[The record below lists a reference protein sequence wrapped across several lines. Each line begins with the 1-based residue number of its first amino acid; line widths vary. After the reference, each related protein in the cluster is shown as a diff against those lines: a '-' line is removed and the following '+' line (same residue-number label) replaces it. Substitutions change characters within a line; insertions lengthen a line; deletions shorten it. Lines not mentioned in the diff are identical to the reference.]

1 MALPT
6 PTELRQQFLLEFTR
20 AIIETM
26 ASQRPTQE
34 TIQTQREDELTPS
47 IHPQEVVFPVVQ
59 TPAPNAFVIPSQTKI
74 THQTSKQSLT
84 TPTQL
89 KTILEDSSINAVE
102 CQGPN
107 KPLVLR
113 KQGATV
119 LSSVT
124 LSEAE
129 IQKQINQ
136 WADNTNSPLT
146 NGILRA
152 DNENLTITA
161 VVSELIGSRFMVIR
175 KPSAHAL

>member
-1 MALPT
+1 MADPT

-20 AIIETM
+20 AVIETM
-26 ASQRPTQE
+26 ASRAPTQE
-34 TIQTQREDELTPS
+34 APQQLREEELMPS
-47 IHPQEVVFPVVQ
+47 VHPQEIVFPVVQ
-59 TPAPNAFVIPSQTKI
+59 VPVQNTFAIPSQA
-74 THQTSKQSLT
+74 HVVPQTPKSSAP
-84 TPTQL
+84 TPNQL
-89 KTILEDSSINAVE
+89 KNILEDSSINAVE

-136 WADNTNSPLT
+136 WAENTNSPLT

-161 VVSELIGSRFMVIR
+161 VVSDLIGSRFMVIR
-175 KPSAHAL
+175 KPSVHAL

>member
-1 MALPT
+1 MAPPT

-20 AIIETM
+20 AVIETM
-26 ASQRPTQE
+26 ASRLGVKEVPQ
-34 TIQTQREDELTPS
+34 IMGDLVPS
-47 IHPQEVVFPVVQ
+47 VHPQEVVFPIVQ
-59 TPAPNAFVIPSQTKI
+59 VQVQNSFAIPSQVHTVPQPTK
-74 THQTSKQSLT
+74 SLAQ

-89 KTILEDSSINAVE
+89 KTILEDSSINAIE

-113 KQGATV
+113 RQGATV
-119 LSSVT
+119 LSSIT
-124 LSEAE
+124 LSETE

-136 WADNTNSPLT
+136 WAGNTNSPIT
-146 NGILRA
+146 NGVLRA

-161 VVSELIGSRFMVIR
+161 VVSDLIGSRFMVIR